1 MCAREKRPIPQ
12 AKLGS
17 NALSVV
23 YRASHSNRTMPR
35 QIAFA
40 IVASMLHLGR
50 MRHDPIAVTE
60 AVGDH
65 VGLVRQTFSG
75 EYALGYYDWFRA
87 EILIAGRGLI

>member
-1 MCAREKRPIPQ
+1 
-12 AKLGS
+12 
-17 NALSVV
+17 
-23 YRASHSNRTMPR
+23 MPR